1 MPSSFRRFLLSQW
14 NLFPSTFLSA
24 RKITFPSISV
34 VDTER
39 RAVLSR
45 IPVPLHAPL
54 AMTSVTS
61 SSGFFPDALLVGA
74 TVRLQKGSPLS
85 ANGSSST
92 TTLDRP
98 GVVPPI
104 VGAHSEQ
111 TAKAE

>member
-1 MPSSFRRFLLSQW
+1 MSYSFSRFLLSQW

-24 RKITFPSISV
+24 AKVMFPLISV

-39 RAVLSR
+39 RAVLSG

-61 SSGFFPDALLVGA
+61 CSGFFPDALLVGA
-74 TVRLQKGSPLS
+74 TVRLQKVSPLS
-85 ANGSSST
+85 ANGSSRA

-104 VGAHSEQ
+104 VGSHSGQ
-111 TAKAE
+111 RGKAE